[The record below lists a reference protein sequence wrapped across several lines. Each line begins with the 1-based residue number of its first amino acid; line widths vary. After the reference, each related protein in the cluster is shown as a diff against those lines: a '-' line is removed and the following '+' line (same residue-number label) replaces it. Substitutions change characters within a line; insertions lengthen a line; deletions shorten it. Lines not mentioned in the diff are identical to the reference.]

1 MSYFSKFALNLQVKL
16 VFNYLIKVF
25 LIGLVGNNHYSI
37 LPIPWKGINQS
48 INQSI
53 NVFKEKIQ
61 TVQFTSIYKHILFL
75 HDVLLII
82 VIMKANEP
90 LE

>member
-37 LPIPWKGINQS
+37 LPIPWKGVNQS
-48 INQSI
+48 INQSMYLKKRFKLYNLQVYI
-53 NVFKEKIQ
+53 NIFY
-61 TVQFTSIYKHILFL
+61 FYMMSF
-75 HDVLLII
+75 
-82 VIMKANEP
+82 
-90 LE
+90 

>member
-37 LPIPWKGINQS
+37 LPIPWKGV
-48 INQSI
+48 NQSI